1 MTRKRMKR
9 MKRMRHWIGG
19 GGKMKMGKMKI
30 GHGSVVGIV
39 ELVELGVARHVRRL
53 GPLVR

>member
-1 MTRKRMKR
+1 
-9 MKRMRHWIGG
+9 
-19 GGKMKMGKMKI
+19 MKMGKMKI